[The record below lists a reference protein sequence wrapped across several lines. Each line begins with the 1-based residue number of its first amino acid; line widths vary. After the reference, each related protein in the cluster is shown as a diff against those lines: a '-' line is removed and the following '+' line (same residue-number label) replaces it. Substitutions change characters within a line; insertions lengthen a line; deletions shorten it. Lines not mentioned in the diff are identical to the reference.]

1 MPVETELV
9 ATSAV
14 PAVLSEAGPARDGR
28 ARFREIFCSVATG
41 HGVETGSDPDCRTL
55 LWQLEDEPNPDG
67 SKSQP
72 PAPDASLRWFVVTGA
87 LGDCFGDDSLP
98 FTSGIAHLRGLGL
111 DIRTVRVGGRSGSA
125 HNARQ
130 LAATIEAADLGPEDP
145 IALLGYSKG
154 AVDIL
159 EFLVAFPEQAAQVK
173 AVVSVSGPILGSPL
187 ADLGDWAY
195 EHLFSG
201 TFEQRCD
208 PGDRGVVASLVPET
222 RKRWLASHSLPSHVR
237 YLSLAAFTTRD
248 HMAAGL
254 VPTWEILA
262 GTDKRNDG
270 QVLIGDAVI
279 PGSDLLGYA
288 NADHWGVALTIESA
302 LPHIAARPE
311 PRPFPQGRLLEA
323 IVLYAS
329 EALSS
334 P

>member
-1 MPVETELV
+1 MPIASELTG
-9 ATSAV
+9 TSAF
-14 PAVLSEAGPARDGR
+14 PSVLSEAGPARDGR
-28 ARFREIFCSVATG
+28 ARFREIFCSMATD
-41 HGVETGSDPDCRTL
+41 HGVETGADPDCRTL
-55 LWQLEDEPNPDG
+55 LWQLEDEPDPDD
-67 SKSQP
+67 SKSP
-72 PAPDASLRWFVVTGA
+72 TPVVDANVRWFIVTGA
-87 LGDCFGDDSLP
+87 LGDCFGEDSLP

-111 DIRTVRVGGRSGSA
+111 DIRTVRVSGRSGSA

-130 LAATIEAADLGPEDP
+130 IAATLEAADLGPEDP

-159 EFLVAFPEQAAQVK
+159 EFLVAYPEQASRV
-173 AVVSVSGPILGSPL
+173 AVAVSVSGPILGSPL

-208 PGDRGVVASLVPET
+208 PGDGGVVASLVPET
-222 RKRWLASHSLPSHVR
+222 RKRWLTNHPLPAHVR

-262 GTDKRNDG
+262 GTDERNDG

-279 PGSDLLGYA
+279 PGSDLLGYV
-288 NADHWGVALTIESA
+288 NADHWGVALTIENV

-311 PRPFPQGRLLEA
+311 PRPFPQGPLLEA

-329 EALSS
+329 EALS
-334 P
+334 PP